1 LILIDTSA
9 FIEFLNHTG
18 SPFDREIEFLL
29 SNDEDIAIADIIITE
44 ILQGIKDDRE
54 MNEIKKSLL
63 AFPVFSLK
71 GIDSYI
77 AAAGLYRKSGKK
89 GVTIRSTIDLLIA
102 QIALEND
109 LILLHNDNDF
119 QNIAK
124 ICNLKIYKLHLK

>member
-1 LILIDTSA
+1 
-9 FIEFLNHTG
+9 
-18 SPFDREIEFLL
+18 
-29 SNDEDIAIADIIITE
+29 
-44 ILQGIKDDRE
+44 

-77 AAAGLYRKSGKK
+77 AAAGLYRKCRKK

-102 QIALEND
+102 QIAVEND
-109 LILLHNDNDF
+109 LILMHHDTDF

-124 ICNLKIYKLHLK
+124 VCSLKLYKLAGK